1 MSKKQKDGQQ
11 EKKRSGFIC
20 QVKYRNTLPDI
31 PLEPKFLPYPFD
43 TQRFGAYDGPTGLER
58 SYKYELLA
66 EHDLGVNI
74 DLINPDAYQA
84 NEHENVAM
92 DPIDERLLEEE
103 QNTEMP
109 ELNQWWG
116 QGVQVMKNKASA
128 PTVPPLPPPTSPPSV
143 PVEKPTVTQGN
154 GLNLDQTKFAFI
166 DCQDFKHSSML
177 ANTHHECLH

>member
-20 QVKYRNTLPDI
+20 QVKYRNTLPDV

-74 DLINPDAYQA
+74 DLINPDACQA

-92 DPIDERLLEEE
+92 DPIDERLLEI
-103 QNTEMP
+103 
-109 ELNQWWG
+109 LASHS
-116 QGVQVMKNKASA
+116 VKARKS
-128 PTVPPLPPPTSPPSV
+128 
-143 PVEKPTVTQGN
+143 
-154 GLNLDQTKFAFI
+154 FI
-166 DCQDFKHSSML
+166 TTGTRGRMSFRTGSGSTDRWRTPRRRLTRSTRFLCKKL
-177 ANTHHECLH
+177 